1 MLRTIAPATLAPP
14 DPLASEL
21 ADPWIGDRTAD
32 PTAILP
38 PMSQSGKRRYDVRDA
53 SLAESIDGL
62 LAQLQR
68 LYALDPDSDHVE
80 SLRQIIVT
88 ATRLAGDDTTSG
100 NVRLL
105 NNALKELRHAF
116 RVFAP
121 YEQLRKVACFGS
133 ARTAPDHPDWS
144 QAFAFAERIVDE
156 GWMVITGAGGGIM
169 AAAQGGAGR
178 EASFGVNIRLP
189 FEQSAN
195 ETIAGDEK
203 LINFRYFFT
212 RKVMFVKEAHAIV
225 LFPGGYGTHDEGFE
239 ALTLIQTGK
248 SEIVPV
254 VFVDEPGG
262 SYWRD
267 WQEYLDSHL
276 RSRALI
282 GHEDFSLFKVTD
294 DVEAAVAEVLG
305 FYSNYHSSRI
315 VRDRLLIRV
324 HRAPDGEQL
333 ERLNVEFADLLESG
347 RIEVADP
354 HPVEEGEL
362 PGFARIALR
371 VERRKVGRLREFI
384 DQLNDLVPESSSP
397 PREALPHQIVAQ
409 PGVFEDEEQ
418 D

>member
-1 MLRTIAPATLAPP
+1 
-14 DPLASEL
+14 
-21 ADPWIGDRTAD
+21 
-32 PTAILP
+32 
-38 PMSQSGKRRYDVRDA
+38 MSQSGRRRYDVGDA
-53 SLAESIDGL
+53 DLARRIDDLLAEM
-62 LAQLQR
+62 QR
-68 LYALDPDSDHVE
+68 LYALDPAADRIE
-80 SLRQIIVT
+80 SLRQILVT
-88 ATRLAGDDTTSG
+88 ATRLAGDDTSSG

-133 ARTAPDHPDWS
+133 ARTAPDHPDWR

-189 FEQSAN
+189 FEQHAN

-254 VFVDEPGG
+254 VFVDAPGG

-267 WQEYLDSHL
+267 WQAYLEKHL
-276 RSRALI
+276 LGRGLI
-282 GHEDFSLFKVTD
+282 GEDDFSLFKVTD
-294 DVEAAVAEVLG
+294 DVEQAVSEVLG
-305 FYSNYHSSRI
+305 FYSNYHSSRN
-315 VRDRLLIRV
+315 VRDLLLIRL
-324 HRAPDGEQL
+324 HRAPDDEQL
-333 ERLNVEFADLLESG
+333 ERLNVDFADLLESG
-347 RIEVADP
+347 RIEVVEP
-354 HPVEEGEL
+354 HPVEDGEL
-362 PGFARIALR
+362 PDFARLALR
-371 VERRKVGRLREFI
+371 VERRKVGRLRELI

-397 PREALPHQIVAQ
+397 PREALPHQIVPQ
-409 PGVFEDEEQ
+409 PGAFEGENRD
-418 D
+418 

>member
-1 MLRTIAPATLAPP
+1 
-14 DPLASEL
+14 
-21 ADPWIGDRTAD
+21 
-32 PTAILP
+32 
-38 PMSQSGKRRYDVRDA
+38 MSQSGRRRYDVRDA
-53 SLAESIDGL
+53 SLADQVDDL
-62 LAQLQR
+62 LARLQR
-68 LYALDPDSDHVE
+68 IYELAPDSDRVE

-88 ATRLAGDDTTSG
+88 ATRLAGDDTSSG

-121 YEQLRKVACFGS
+121 YEDLRKVACFGS
-133 ARTAPDHPDWS
+133 ARTAPDHPDWH

-189 FEQSAN
+189 FEQQAN
-195 ETIAGDEK
+195 EIIAGDEK

-254 VFVDEPGG
+254 VFVDAPGG

-267 WQEYLDSHL
+267 WQAYLEKHL
-276 RSRALI
+276 RGRGLI
-282 GHEDFSLFKVTD
+282 GSEDFSLFKVTD
-294 DVEAAVAEVLG
+294 DVETAVAEVLG
-305 FYSNYHSSRI
+305 FYSNYHSSRNI
-315 VRDRLLIRV
+315 RDLLLIRV
-324 HRAPDGEQL
+324 HRAPDGDQL
-333 ERLNVEFADLLESG
+333 ERLNVEFADVLETG
-347 RIEVADP
+347 RIEIVDP
-354 HPVEEGEL
+354 HPAENGEL
-362 PGFARIALR
+362 PGFARIAMR
-371 VERRKVGRLREFI
+371 AERRKVGRLRELI
-384 DQLNDLVPESSSP
+384 DQLNDWVPESSSP

-409 PGVFEDEEQ
+409 PGAFEGEDR

>member
-1 MLRTIAPATLAPP
+1 
-14 DPLASEL
+14 
-21 ADPWIGDRTAD
+21 
-32 PTAILP
+32 
-38 PMSQSGKRRYDVRDA
+38 MSQSGRRRYDVGDA
-53 SLAESIDGL
+53 DLARRIDDLLAEM
-62 LAQLQR
+62 QR
-68 LYALDPDSDHVE
+68 LYALDPDADRVE
-80 SLRQIIVT
+80 SLRQILVT
-88 ATRLAGDDTTSG
+88 ATRLAGDDTSSG

-133 ARTAPDHPDWS
+133 ARTAPEHPDWR

-189 FEQSAN
+189 FEQQAN

-262 SYWRD
+262 TYWRD
-267 WQEYLDSHL
+267 WKTYLETHL
-276 RSRALI
+276 LSRGLI
-282 GHEDFSLFKVTD
+282 GEDDFSLFKVTD
-294 DVEAAVAEVLG
+294 DVDEAVAEVLG
-305 FYSNYHSSRI
+305 FYSNYHSSRN
-315 VRDRLLIRV
+315 VRDLLLIRL
-324 HRAPDGEQL
+324 HRAPDEEQL
-333 ERLNVEFADLLESG
+333 ARLNVDFADLLESG
-347 RIEVADP
+347 RIEVTDP
-354 HPVEEGEL
+354 HAAENGEL
-362 PGFARIALR
+362 PGFARLALR
-371 VERRKVGRLREFI
+371 AERRKVGRLRELI

-397 PREALPHQIVAQ
+397 PREALPHQIVPQ
-409 PGVFEDEEQ
+409 PGAFEGEDR

>member
-1 MLRTIAPATLAPP
+1 
-14 DPLASEL
+14 
-21 ADPWIGDRTAD
+21 
-32 PTAILP
+32 
-38 PMSQSGKRRYDVRDA
+38 MSQSGRRRYDVGDA
-53 SLAESIDGL
+53 DLARRIDDLLAEM
-62 LAQLQR
+62 QR
-68 LYALDPDSDHVE
+68 LYALDPAADRIE
-80 SLRQIIVT
+80 SLRQILVT
-88 ATRLAGDDTTSG
+88 ATRLAGDDTSSG

-133 ARTAPDHPDWS
+133 ARTAPDHPDWR
-144 QAFAFAERIVDE
+144 QAFAFSERIVDE

-189 FEQSAN
+189 FEQHAN

-254 VFVDEPGG
+254 VFVDAPGG

-267 WQEYLDSHL
+267 WQAYLEKHL
-276 RSRALI
+276 LGRGLI
-282 GHEDFSLFKVTD
+282 GEDDFSLFKVTD
-294 DVEAAVAEVLG
+294 DVEQAVSEVLG
-305 FYSNYHSSRI
+305 FYSNYHSSRN
-315 VRDRLLIRV
+315 VRDLLLIRL
-324 HRAPDGEQL
+324 HRAPDDEQL
-333 ERLNVEFADLLESG
+333 ERLNVDFADLLESG
-347 RIEVADP
+347 RIEVVEP
-354 HPVEEGEL
+354 HPVEDGEL
-362 PGFARIALR
+362 PDFARLALR
-371 VERRKVGRLREFI
+371 VERRKVGRLRELI

-397 PREALPHQIVAQ
+397 PREALPHQIVPQ
-409 PGVFEDEEQ
+409 PGAFEGENRD
-418 D
+418 